1 MQLKKWSVIIIK
13 NPTVNSKH
21 YCCNKKY
28 MDLACTRTWKN
39 GLMIFIQKQILL
51 LLTFLTAQESQFQQA
66 WKPQICFASHCPCTL
81 LGPPVPVTFSY
92 SPATWNLFDN
102 PDYWLIWLILNIGL
116 VWLASSTKRLVPLG
130 FLSQCF
136 YGIVQNKR
144 LWQKWQHYFNAFC
157 VTFLSIAI
165 EIKFFIWIFITCRVL
180 MSIWILCW
188 TMLKKSI

>member
-1 MQLKKWSVIIIK
+1 MYWDMKKWINDFHSK
-13 NPTVNSKH
+13 TDTSLVNIALSSGEPVSASMKTS
-21 YCCNKKY
+21 N
-28 MDLACTRTWKN
+28 L
-39 GLMIFIQKQILL
+39 F
-51 LLTFLTAQESQFQQA
+51 
-66 WKPQICFASHCPCTL
+66 CFALPL
-81 LGPPVPVTFSY
+81 YPAGGLRPPVPVTFSY

-157 VTFLSIAI
+157 VTFLSISI